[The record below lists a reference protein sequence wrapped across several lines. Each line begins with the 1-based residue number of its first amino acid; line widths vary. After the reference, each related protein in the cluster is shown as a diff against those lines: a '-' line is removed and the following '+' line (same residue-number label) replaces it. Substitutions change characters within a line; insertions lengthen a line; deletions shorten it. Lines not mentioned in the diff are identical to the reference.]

1 MNPRRMVSDDTA
13 QAIDEEVKAIVE
25 QGHNQALMILKNNL
39 DLMESIAQKILE
51 TEVIEGD
58 ELQGLLEQ
66 VKTPD
71 ALRELATVA

>member
-58 ELQGLLEQ
+58 ELQGLLDQ